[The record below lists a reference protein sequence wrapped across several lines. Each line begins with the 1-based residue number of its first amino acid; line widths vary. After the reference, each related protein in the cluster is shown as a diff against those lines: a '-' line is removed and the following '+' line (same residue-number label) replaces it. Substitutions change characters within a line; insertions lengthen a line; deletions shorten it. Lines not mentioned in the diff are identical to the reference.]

1 MPRQKRSSAPPKI
14 HKREIKRYG
23 WVPDIPDH
31 RDLIYAA
38 PGAVLKALPPKVDL
52 RAHCPPVY
60 NQGQLGSCTANAI
73 GGALEFDQIKQ
84 RWAKPF
90 VPSRLFIYYNERV
103 MEGTVD
109 EDSGAMIRDGVK
121 SVAKLGAPPELPD
134 WPYNILKFRYKP
146 SPKAYRDARKHPAV
160 LYQRLV
166 RDANQLKGCLADG
179 YVFVFGISVYES
191 FETRQVATTGRV
203 PMPKPRERALGGH
216 AIMAVGYDDSEKRF
230 IVRNSWGDKWGVSG
244 YFTLPYA
251 YVLDEN
257 LSDDF
262 WTIKI
267 VK

>member
-1 MPRQKRSSAPPKI
+1 MPRQKRSSTPPKLR
-14 HKREIKRYG
+14 KRSIKRYG

-38 PGAVLKALPPKVDL
+38 PVAVLKALPPKVDL

-73 GGALEFDQIKQ
+73 GGALGFDQIKQ
-84 RWAKPF
+84 SWARPF
-90 VPSRLFIYYNERV
+90 VPSRLFIYYNERA
-103 MEGTVD
+103 MEGTVE

-121 SVAKLGAPPELPD
+121 SVARLGAPPEVPD
-134 WPYNILKFRYKP
+134 WPYNIVKFRDKP
-146 SPKAYRDARKHPAV
+146 SPKAYQDARKHPAV
-160 LYQRLV
+160 LYQRLT
-166 RDANQLKGCLADG
+166 RDADQLRGCLADG
-179 YVFVFGISVYES
+179 YPFVFGISVYES
-191 FETRQVATTGRV
+191 FETKQVAITGRV
-203 PMPKPRERALGGH
+203 PMPRPRERALGGH
-216 AIMAVGYDDSEKRF
+216 AIMAVGYEDPERRF
-230 IVRNSWGDKWGVSG
+230 IIRNSWGDKWGMHG